1 MSVSLLFF
9 FFSLYSNETVYLSF
23 IDWTS
28 VAIHFVGHTSHL
40 TFNVACLACPMLK
53 LHAKC
58 AINTRLPWH
67 IAHFKKQKNRCEKV
81 YLNKGKCVLLCFS
94 NKMCAHPWSKTRSNK
109 LPNTRKQIKFSFKVP
124 LFFIKDTKNHRN
136 RLNRS

>member
-1 MSVSLLFF
+1 MFEAAQSTISAIDKFRVPSNLLKELSYLAPSYLSPLSMTYRFESFHQELICTNAFIFFLLLLFF
-9 FFSLYSNETVYLSF
+9 FYSNETVYLSF

-28 VAIHFVGHTSHL
+28 VPIHFVGQTSHL

-67 IAHFKKQKNRCEKV
+67 IAHFKKQKNRC
-81 YLNKGKCVLLCFS
+81 
-94 NKMCAHPWSKTRSNK
+94 A
-109 LPNTRKQIKFSFKVP
+109 
-124 LFFIKDTKNHRN
+124 
-136 RLNRS
+136 